1 MKPDRVS
8 QPIDNATSTRA
19 IFAPV
24 AARRMFRLVMILLLR
39 RVHVRKDPKKS
50 SSIRARRPES
60 RSDVSG
66 AQLER
71 PIDDFSIALTEER
84 GMRSFGVVHSEPGI
98 RILGGEVNFVTPGF
112 RFPFYAAKRTL
123 FNHMLRYR
131 EFSRYSFR
139 ATALLCSVS
148 CELYRRVTV
157 FLRAAWRI
165 GSQVPGT
172 RSSSAKYL
180 LRNSSHFAGS

>member
-39 RVHVRKDPKKS
+39 RVHVRKDPKKVHRS
-50 SSIRARRPES
+50 ALAGRR
-60 RSDVSG
+60 DVSG

-84 GMRSFGVVHSEPGI
+84 GMRSLGVVHSEPGI

-112 RFPFYAAKRTL
+112 RFPVYAAKRTL

-157 FLRAAWRI
+157 FLRATWRI